1 MTWHCRMKGQVVDAG
16 WTFPRFVLG
25 PLGQIAKS
33 QRPPAHAMQAIIFP
47 LICNEKSQVRVA
59 VEKVSKIG
67 PKKTETA

>member
-25 PLGQIAKS
+25 PLGHAKL
-33 QRPPAHAMQAIIFP
+33 PPAHAMQAIISP